1 MLRSASP
8 SSWEGDLAMAER
20 SDYVSRHKLELEGE
34 AATSLSR
41 IRGARGLEVL
51 RRQVFGDGPK
61 PFNNRENRAYNGRSG
76 MTLRFWSCRAM
87 RPRKLGGGKCLG
99 MIS

>member
-51 RRQVFGDGPK
+51 
-61 PFNNRENRAYNGRSG
+61 
-76 MTLRFWSCRAM
+76 
-87 RPRKLGGGKCLG
+87 
-99 MIS
+99 